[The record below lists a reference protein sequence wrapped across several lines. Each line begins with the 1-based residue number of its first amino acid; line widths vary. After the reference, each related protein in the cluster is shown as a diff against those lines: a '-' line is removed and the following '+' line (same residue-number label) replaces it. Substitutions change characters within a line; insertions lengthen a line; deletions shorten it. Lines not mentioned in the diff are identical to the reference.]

1 MEAVTTKIQF
11 TKISAVILLVG
22 FLLLAIFMF
31 LRQNFVGGLVF
42 LLAPFLIIFIG
53 LIFKDARIGL
63 ASVFIINYFALGLVR
78 YVPAP
83 WGLSVDGLLLLVWV
97 SLFFKAFSERIPM
110 SKARNDLTLVVS
122 IWYGYIFLQLFN
134 PEAVS
139 REAWFYAM
147 RGLAFYQ
154 FLIIPLS
161 FVLLDH
167 PRYMRMMINAW
178 AFFTVLA
185 VLKGVMQKFSGFDP
199 FEQKWLDSGGALTHI
214 IVTGT
219 RYFSFFSDAGNYGAS
234 MGFSGVVFS
243 IIALHSKRL
252 KKKLIFSLI
261 ALGAFYGLL
270 ISGTRGALAVPAG
283 GFLLYTIL
291 SKRMSILIPGLLV
304 MIGMFVFLKYTTIGQ
319 DNYEI
324 RRARTALD
332 PDDASFKVRRENQKK
347 LAVYLATRPIGG
359 GVGSAGNWG
368 QRFTPNTFLAN
379 VPTDSWYVMI
389 WAETGVVGLILHI
402 SILLFILIKGAWI
415 IMAKLK
421 DTELIYPLIGLLSGM
436 FGIMLASYGN
446 GVLGQMPNGI
456 IIYLSMSFIWM
467 SRKWE
472 TDHTTRK
479 RYQQHAELSF

>member
-1 MEAVTTKIQF
+1 MEAISAKIQF

-97 SLFFKAFSERIPM
+97 SLFFKAFCERIPM
-110 SKARNDLTLVVS
+110 SKALNDLTLVVS

-456 IIYLSMSFIWM
+456 IIYLSMAFIWM